1 MAKECG
7 TVDHSLEIVD
17 KIKETRYLGS
27 QLEKKGSRLNQTRAD
42 FHVSAS
48 QTLIYTECT

>member
-1 MAKECG
+1 MAKGYG

-17 KIKETRYLGS
+17 KIKETRYLGI
-27 QLEKKGSRLNQTRAD
+27 QLEEKGSRLKQTRAD
-42 FHVSAS
+42 FHASAS